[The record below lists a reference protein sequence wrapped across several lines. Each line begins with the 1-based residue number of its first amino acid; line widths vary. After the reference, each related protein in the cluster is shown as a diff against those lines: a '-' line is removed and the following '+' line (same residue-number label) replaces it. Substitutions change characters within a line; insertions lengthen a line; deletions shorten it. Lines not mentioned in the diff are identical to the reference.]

1 MIVKVSSQFETAT
14 GGPASPSVES
24 AGPWFVNVSKS
35 NLSQQI
41 SRKTIF
47 KIDSFSKVCLD
58 KTAILMIRIAKSK
71 KALRS
76 KLSALIRIYDFDC
89 L

>member
-1 MIVKVSSQFETAT
+1 MIVKVSSQFETVPVT
-14 GGPASPSVES
+14 PSVES

-47 KIDSFSKVCLD
+47 KVLRFLLISIVCLD
-58 KTAILMIRIAKSK
+58 KTAI
-71 KALRS
+71 
-76 KLSALIRIYDFDC
+76 F
-89 L
+89 